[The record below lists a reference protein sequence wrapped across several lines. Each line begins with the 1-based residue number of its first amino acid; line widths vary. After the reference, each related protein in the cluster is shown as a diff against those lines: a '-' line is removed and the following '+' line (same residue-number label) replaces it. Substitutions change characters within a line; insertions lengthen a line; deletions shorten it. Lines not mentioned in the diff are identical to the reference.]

1 MANIH
6 EIARRAGVSVSTVS
20 RVLNQHPYV
29 SAEKR
34 AAVQR
39 AIDELD
45 YTPNRNAVDL
55 IRGRTRSI
63 GVIIPYNNNP
73 AFDRMLSGVLNK
85 SVEEDYTVTVLPTR
99 YDPEKE
105 LEYLTMLK
113 TKLLDGI
120 IITSRAN
127 DWSSIV
133 PFAGYGH
140 IVACEYTELEEIGC
154 AYIDRYAATLEVFS
168 FLKNMGHT
176 EVAFTTARG
185 ETSISTRLTMQ
196 AYRDVFGEVSPCRCL
211 DGCTTL
217 KDGMDAA
224 RHFLEGK
231 VRPTAV
237 YANGDEV
244 AAGIHQFVL
253 SAGLRIPEDVAIIG
267 QENQP
272 IGQVL
277 QLTTV
282 DHQLFRVGEEA
293 LRLVTRGSGEKV
305 QIPYR
310 IIYRSS
316 SG

>member
-29 SAEKR
+29 SDEKR

-55 IRGRTRSI
+55 IRGRTRNI

-73 AFDRMLSGVLNK
+73 AFDRMLSGVLNR

-99 YDPEKE
+99 YDPGKE
-105 LEYLTMLK
+105 IEYLTMLK
-113 TKLLDGI
+113 NKLLDGM

-127 DWSSIV
+127 DWPSII
-133 PFAGYGH
+133 PFTGYGH
-140 IVACEYTELEEIGC
+140 IVACEYTEFEEIGC
-154 AYIDRYAATLEVFS
+154 AYIDRYAATLEVFR
-168 FLKNMGHT
+168 FLKNNGHAD
-176 EVAFTTARG
+176 VAFTTARG
-185 ETSISTRLTMQ
+185 DASISTRLTMQ
-196 AYRDVFGEVSPCRCL
+196 AYRDVFGEIPPGRCIE
-211 DGCTTL
+211 GCTTMV
-217 KDGMDAA
+217 DGIEAA
-224 RHFLEGK
+224 CQIVEGK
-231 VRPTAV
+231 ERPTAV

-244 AAGIHQFVL
+244 AAGIHQYVL
-253 SAGLRIPEDVAIIG
+253 SAGLRIPDDIVIVG

-293 LRLVTRGSGEKV
+293 FGLVTREPRGKV
-305 QIPYR
+305 RIPYR